1 MYTLLTLLFLRKRI
15 LGIRYKHQVIRIMRL
30 QAVWILLSYQFTRV
44 NELWNTACRTP
55 LPKINWLRHGV
66 DIVMSDLQ
74 YIIVLREAY
83 KVQTRKYYIQHGVNR
98 YMPSVR
104 YYFYVNWRTQF
115 KCKNVFFG
123 MVIQFKK
130 STTSPLRE
138 NFIFYWTLE
147 LFHQKSSNGRCFSSR
162 YIYNLNKCWI

>member
-104 YYFYVNWRTQF
+104 YLFLRKLTYTIQMQKCIFWNGDTIQKIHNKPVTWELHFLLDAGTISPKILKWTMLFF
-115 KCKNVFFG
+115 K
-123 MVIQFKK
+123 I
-130 STTSPLRE
+130 
-138 NFIFYWTLE
+138 
-147 LFHQKSSNGRCFSSR
+147 
-162 YIYNLNKCWI
+162 YI